1 MPFWGNMSGTNGE
14 VTIPSIGAVVG
25 TIIHW
30 TLRREES
37 GSAGQRPMT
46 LRASF
51 SYVNE
56 LLLMEDSVEKEILL
70 TIRKDKHY
78 RVIGKRMA
86 FVDQVL
92 TLEDCTL
99 WQPENLE
106 TSTR

>member
-1 MPFWGNMSGTNGE
+1 MPFWGNMVGNDGK
-14 VTIPSIGAVVG
+14 VTVPSIGAVVG
-25 TIIHW
+25 TISRW

-37 GSAGQRPMT
+37 GSGPLRPMT

-56 LLLMEDSVEKEILL
+56 FLLMEDAVEKEILL

-92 TLEDCTL
+92 ILEECEL
-99 WQPENLE
+99 WQPENLPK
-106 TSTR
+106 

>member
-1 MPFWGNMSGTNGE
+1 V

-25 TIIHW
+25 KISRW

-37 GSAGQRPMT
+37 GSGPLRPMT

-56 LLLMEDSVEKEILL
+56 FLLMEDAVEKEIML

-78 RVIGKRMA
+78 RIIGKRMA

-92 TLEDCTL
+92 ILEDCEL
-99 WQPENLE
+99 WQPENLPQ
-106 TSTR
+106 

>member
-1 MPFWGNMSGTNGE
+1 MPFWGNMVGNDGE
-14 VTIPSIGAVVG
+14 IRIPSIGAVVG
-25 TIIHW
+25 KISRW

-37 GSAGQRPMT
+37 GSGPLRPMT

-56 LLLMEDSVEKEILL
+56 FLLMEDAVEKEILV

-92 TLEDCTL
+92 ILEDCEL
-99 WQPENLE
+99 WQPENLPQ
-106 TSTR
+106 